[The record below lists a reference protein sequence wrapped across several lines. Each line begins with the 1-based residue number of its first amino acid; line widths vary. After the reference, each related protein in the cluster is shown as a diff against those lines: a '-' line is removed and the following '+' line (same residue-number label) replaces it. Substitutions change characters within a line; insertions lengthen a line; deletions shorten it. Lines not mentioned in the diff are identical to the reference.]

1 MIRTLVVDDDYR
13 VADLHRAYVERLP
26 GFVVVGTVHT
36 GTAAIEAVDRL
47 RPDLVLLDIYLPD
60 VTGIEVLQRLR
71 DGAHHDADVIAI
83 TAARDVDTLRSAM
96 RGGVV
101 HYLVK
106 PFRFAALEEK
116 LRSYE
121 AARERIARLREA
133 DQAEVDRIFGTLRTS
148 RSEPLPKGLSEA
160 TLDLVIET
168 LAGSSSGLAA
178 ATLAEEAGLSRVTAR
193 RYLDHLC
200 RIGRAEVAMRYG
212 GPGRP
217 EHRYRLLGPEA
228 ATVPGLTGGDG
239 RA

>member
-13 VADLHRAYVERLP
+13 VADLHQAYVERVP
-26 GFVVVGTVHT
+26 GFVVVGRAAT
-36 GTAAIEAVDRL
+36 GAESIAAVDRL

-60 VTGIEVLQRLR
+60 LSGVEVLQRLR
-71 DGAHHDADVIAI
+71 DGDHHDVDVIAV
-83 TAARDVDTLRSAM
+83 TAARDVDTLRAAM

-106 PFRFAALEEK
+106 PFRFAALEER
-116 LRSYE
+116 LRSYQ

-148 RSEPLPKGLSEA
+148 RTEPLPKGLSEA
-160 TLDLVIET
+160 TLDLVVEALT
-168 LAGSSSGLAA
+168 RSRSGLAA
-178 ATLAEEAGLSRVTAR
+178 ATVGSATGVSRVTAR

-200 RIGRAEVAMRYG
+200 RIGRAELTLRYG

-217 EHRYRLLGPEA
+217 EHRYRLVGPQA
-228 ATVPGLTGGDG
+228 NLAPS
-239 RA
+239 RR

>member
-1 MIRTLVVDDDYR
+1 MIRALVVDDDYR
-13 VADLHRAYVERLP
+13 VADLHRAFLERLP
-26 GFVVVGTVHT
+26 GFVVAGAAHT
-36 GTAAIEAVDRL
+36 GAAAIEAVDRL

-60 VTGIEVLQRLR
+60 MTGIEVLQRLR
-71 DGAHHDADVIAI
+71 DGLHHDADVIAI

-106 PFRFAALEEK
+106 PFRFATLAEK

-168 LAGSSSGLAA
+168 LAGSGSGLAA
-178 ATLAEEAGLSRVTAR
+178 ATVAESAGLSRVTAR

-217 EHRYRLLGPEA
+217 EHRYRLLGPEPVA
-228 ATVPGLTGGDG
+228 VSALASGDD
-239 RA
+239 